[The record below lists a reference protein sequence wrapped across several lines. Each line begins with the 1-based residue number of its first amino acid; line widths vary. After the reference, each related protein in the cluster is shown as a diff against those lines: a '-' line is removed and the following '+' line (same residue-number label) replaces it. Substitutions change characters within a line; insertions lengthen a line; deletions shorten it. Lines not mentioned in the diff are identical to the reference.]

1 MFNYTFVAFEVIKRA
16 ELDQIV
22 GRETGNKLKTNS
34 VMMKIVSV
42 KVFFV
47 LNFIEISFEDN

>member
-1 MFNYTFVAFEVIKRA
+1 MFNYTFVAFEVIKRE

-22 GRETGNKLKTNS
+22 GRETGNKFKTNS
-34 VMMKIVSV
+34 VMVKIVSV